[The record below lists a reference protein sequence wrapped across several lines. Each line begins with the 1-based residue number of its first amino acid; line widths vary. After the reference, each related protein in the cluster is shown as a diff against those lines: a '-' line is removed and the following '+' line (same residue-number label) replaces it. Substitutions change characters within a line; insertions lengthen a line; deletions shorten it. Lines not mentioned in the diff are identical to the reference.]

1 MALELTEK
9 NFEGVLAKTNYV
21 LLDFHASWCGPC
33 KSLSPIIDSLSEENA
48 SNDNLL
54 IGKVDVEQN
63 REIAT
68 KYGIRSIPT
77 IIFFKNGE
85 PLERLTG
92 FVSKAELQKKIDSL
106 N

>member
-9 NFEGVLAKTNYV
+9 NFEGVLTKTNYV

>member
-9 NFEGVLAKTNYV
+9 NFEGVLIKTNYV